1 MKRILYKTCQPPK
14 INFRK
19 GLLMI
24 VAALAMFAAAT
35 QVSYAQKKFDKSYPA
50 SKNVRLNL
58 VNRTGTVTVQGW
70 EKNEVRISASL
81 ERPFAQIEPRNL
93 SGEIRINV
101 VEDNH
106 GRGEVGDAN
115 FTIFVP
121 YGSTVDIE
129 TRIGNLNVS
138 NVQGGFVRA
147 HITSEGD
154 VTLTNISALKVSAK
168 NLIGDIFFDGII
180 RSGGTYYFKS
190 MSGNVNIRIPLE
202 SSFKLLA
209 TAPSTRNIALGSFS
223 NSSMRLLGTGRRVVG
238 KVGSGSA
245 TVTVENQRGTI
256 TFLRR

>member
-1 MKRILYKTCQPPK
+1 MKRIPYTTCQPPK
-14 INFRK
+14 IRFLK

-24 VAALAMFAAAT
+24 VAASAVFASAP
-35 QVSYAQKKFDKSYPA
+35 QVLFAQKKFDKSYPA

-70 EKNEVRISASL
+70 ERKEVRISASL
-81 ERPFAQIEPRNL
+81 ERPFAQIEPQNL

-101 VEDNH
+101 VQDNH
-106 GRGEVGDAN
+106 GRGEVGDVN
-115 FTIFVP
+115 FTIYVP
-121 YGSTVDIE
+121 YDSTVDIE

-154 VTLTNISALKVSAK
+154 VSLANISASSVSAK
-168 NLIGDIFFDGII
+168 NLIGNIFFDGII
-180 RSGGTYYFKS
+180 KPGGTYFFKS
-190 MSGNVNIRIPLE
+190 MSGDVNIRIPLK

-223 NSSMRLLGTGRRVVG
+223 NSSMRLLGDGRRVVG
-238 KVGSGSA
+238 KVGGGEAS
-245 TVTVENQRGTI
+245 VTVENQRGTI

>member
-1 MKRILYKTCQPPK
+1 
-14 INFRK
+14 
-19 GLLMI
+19 MI
-24 VAALAMFAAAT
+24 VAAIAIFAAVP
-35 QVSYAQKKFDKSYPA
+35 QDSFAQKNFNKTYPA

-70 EKNEVRISASL
+70 ERNEVRISASL
-81 ERPFAQIEPRNL
+81 ERPFAQIEPQNL

-101 VEDNH
+101 VQDNH

-121 YGSTVDIE
+121 YNSTVDIE

-154 VTLTNISALKVSAK
+154 VTLTNISASKVSAK
-168 NLIGDIFFDGII
+168 NLIGDIFFDGVI
-180 RSGGTYYFKS
+180 RSGGTYFFKS

>member
-1 MKRILYKTCQPPK
+1 MKRILYITCQPPK
-14 INFRK
+14 ISFPK
-19 GLLMI
+19 GILMI
-24 VAALAMFAAAT
+24 VAAIAIFAAVP
-35 QVSYAQKKFDKSYPA
+35 QDSFAQKNFNKTYPA

-70 EKNEVRISASL
+70 ERNEVRISASL
-81 ERPFAQIEPRNL
+81 ERPFAQIEPQNL

-101 VEDNH
+101 VQDNH

-121 YGSTVDIE
+121 YNSTVDIE

-154 VTLTNISALKVSAK
+154 VTLTNISASKVSAK
-168 NLIGDIFFDGII
+168 NLIGDIFFDGVI
-180 RSGGTYYFKS
+180 RSGGTYFFKS